1 MTAELPSWLE
11 PCPDVLLDGLP
22 DCAPGPEARYGTT
35 ESVSLAF
42 LAALQ
47 CLPPRQRAVL
57 ILRDV
62 LGFPAAEVAGMLGST
77 EQSVAVALSLARA
90 TLAGRL
96 PGADREPAPRPRS
109 ARERKLA
116 GQFARAFQ
124 RADVPAILALLT
136 DDVRLTMPPRPLA
149 CQGRAATGHFLSR
162 VVFRDGRRY
171 RLLPTHA
178 NRQPAFGCY
187 LADPRTPVLHAH
199 GLLVLTLSGDR
210 ISALT
215 EFTDHAVLTSFG
227 FPRSLPGWP
236 GGG

>member
-1 MTAELPSWLE
+1 MTAEVPSWLE
-11 PCPDVLLDGLP
+11 PYPDVLLDGLP
-22 DCAPGPEARYGTT
+22 DCTPGPEARYGTT

-77 EQSVAVALSLARA
+77 EHSVAVELSLARG

-96 PGADREPAPRPRS
+96 PGADRERAPLPHS
-109 ARERKLA
+109 ARERKIA
-116 GQFARAFQ
+116 GEFARAFQ
-124 RADVPAILALLT
+124 RGDVPAILALLT
-136 DDVRLTMPPRPLA
+136 DDVWLTMPPLPLA
-149 CQGRAATGHFLSR
+149 CQGLAATGHFLSSDA
-162 VVFRDGRRY
+162 FRDGRRY

-187 LADPRTPVLHAH
+187 LIDPRTPVLHAH

-215 EFTDHAVLTSFG
+215 KFIDNALLTRFG
-227 FPRSLPGWP
+227 FPRTLRGWP